1 MGRAILRVAGDPG
14 SRIIVDN
21 RRGVVPATVPSGG
34 DAGASVTTLCGAP
47 CAKLFGRDLKEG
59 RHPNV
64 SVTPGLH
71 DLIEAAP
78 DPGDPLEERKL

>member
-21 RRGVVPATVPSGG
+21 RGGVVPASVTSRG
-34 DAGASVTTLCGAP
+34 DAGAAVTALGVAP
-47 CAKLFGRDLKEG
+47 CLELPGRDLKEG
-59 RHPNV
+59 RDRHV
-64 SVTPGLH
+64 RVIPGLP

-78 DPGDPLEERKL
+78 DPGQTLRERAL